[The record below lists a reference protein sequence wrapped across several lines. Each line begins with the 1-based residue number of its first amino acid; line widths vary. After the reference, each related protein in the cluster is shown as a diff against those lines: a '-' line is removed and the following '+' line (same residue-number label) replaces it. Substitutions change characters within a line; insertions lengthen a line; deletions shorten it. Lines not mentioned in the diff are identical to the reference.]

1 MNPERR
7 PDYGASVEPRSRTD
21 KEQAALADLARLRR
35 EGDALAGVFGRPRD
49 HFAAADAPADD
60 SIEKWGRRIGR
71 ALSAIAFLALAVYL
85 TITYV
90 L

>member
-1 MNPERR
+1 M
-7 PDYGASVEPRSRTD
+7 EPRSRTD

-35 EGDALAGVFGRPRD
+35 EGDVLGGLFGRSRD
-49 HFAAADAPADD
+49 YFAAADAPGSD
-60 SIEKWGRRIGR
+60 SIEIWGRRIGR

-85 TITYV
+85 YLTYV